1 MSPAGT
7 VSSIAMPC
15 FKNILTMESEIRD
28 RISGKYNVSGNKT
41 NEFKE
46 LVQRNCAASLNNGS
60 TKLYDQYQKMTNGIE
75 P

>member
-46 LVQRNCAASLNNGS
+46 LV
-60 TKLYDQYQKMTNGIE
+60 
-75 P
+75 